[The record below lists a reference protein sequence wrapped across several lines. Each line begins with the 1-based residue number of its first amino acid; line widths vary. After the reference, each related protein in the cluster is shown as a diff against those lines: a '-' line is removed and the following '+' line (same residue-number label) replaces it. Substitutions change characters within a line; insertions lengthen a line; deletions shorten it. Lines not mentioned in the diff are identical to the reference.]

1 MFGHDYEHLMM
12 QDPMSFTK
20 YTGTGTAKTL
30 LAAKVSYLFD
40 LHGPSVT
47 LDTGCSG
54 SLVALNHACQSLL
67 AGEAS
72 MALAGGVGLIFSPG
86 QMIMSTPV
94 GIFNGEGRSFSFDDR
109 GSGYGRGEGVGMIA
123 LKRLDDAIRDG
134 NVSFPTLVVSGPCN
148 YQGVTSHTDA
158 CCAPLLLEHPSYYPQ
173 LWCQSRWTHQWYY
186 IA

>member
-12 QDPMSFTK
+12 KDPMCFTK
-20 YTGTGTAKTL
+20 YHGTGTAKTL

-54 SLVALNHACQSLL
+54 SLVAVNHACQSLL
-67 AGEAS
+67 AGEAD
-72 MALAGGVGLIFSPG
+72 MALAGGVGLIFSPD
-86 QMIMSTPV
+86 QMIMSTQL

-109 GSGYGRGEGVGMIA
+109 GSGYGRGEGVGMVA

-134 NVSFPTLVVSGPCN
+134 NVSTTNSDFLSPCVRV
-148 YQGVTSHTDA
+148 QTTDMMTIGR
-158 CCAPLLLEHPSYYPQ
+158 HF
-173 LWCQSRWTHQWYY
+173 
-186 IA
+186 